1 MSVRSSRPGRGCAA
15 AAVNREL
22 VATYWAVGERIV
34 REEQGGA
41 ARAAY
46 GEGVLAR
53 LGRALAQEFGRGFG
67 ERALQLMQL
76 YLEWAKRH
84 DRRAGEED
92 PIGLILC
99 GSRSAQVVEL
109 LLSSQANR
117 MKVA

>member
-1 MSVRSSRPGRGCAA
+1 MSGDPTVVPVKGEDYERLLADVCAIIAAGRGRAA

-67 ERALQLMQL
+67 ERAL
-76 YLEWAKRH
+76 
-84 DRRAGEED
+84 
-92 PIGLILC
+92 
-99 GSRSAQVVEL
+99 
-109 LLSSQANR
+109 
-117 MKVA
+117 